1 MKAIRLLNDVLGN
14 SYFELGTLPEYHK
27 IEVNYFNIQTKI
39 EPWQQEQH
47 TAPREQFVV
56 TLKGKLEFTTSE
68 GNSFI
73 IEPGI
78 ILIAKDIEG
87 EGHSWKLIEGDKWER
102 IYIVPTQNDLD
113 YFVKDTI

>member
-1 MKAIRLLNDVLGN
+1 MKAIRLLNDTLGN
-14 SYFELGTLPEYHK
+14 SYFEKGTLPEYHK
-27 IEVNYFNIQTKI
+27 IDVDYFNIQTKI
-39 EPWQQEQH
+39 EPYQQHQH

-68 GNSFI
+68 GKTFI

-78 ILIAKDIEG
+78 ILIAKDIKG
-87 EGHSWKLIEGDKWER
+87 EGHSWRIIEGNSWER

-113 YFVKDTI
+113 YFVKD